1 MSTPARHRDPA
12 TQRRVVLRDAELLRE
27 LALGLFTLSLLSNT
41 CASPSRPAEVVSVG
55 DLAFVIL
62 TRSIHAATIQQ
73 RSPSRRHPPLIT
85 PSEFV
90 LITRGH
96 ISPTGFRTRHFKQ
109 SFYEKLSILP
119 DS

>member
-41 CASPSRPAEVVSVG
+41 CATPSRHTEVVSVG

-62 TRSIHAATIQQ
+62 TRSIHATMQQ
-73 RSPSRRHPPLIT
+73 WLYFFGIKCP
-85 PSEFV
+85 
-90 LITRGH
+90 
-96 ISPTGFRTRHFKQ
+96 
-109 SFYEKLSILP
+109 
-119 DS
+119 